1 MTSDRLFLWI
11 VFNIFVLGMLAI
23 DLGVFHRKAHTVAP
37 REATTWCFIW
47 ITLGL
52 LFNTGIYLW
61 LGSEPALE
69 FFAGYLIEYSLSVDN
84 IFVFIL
90 ILSYFA
96 VPGAYQHRV
105 LFWGIFGALL
115 VFTGI
120 KMFTQDETAVHPENN
135 PVIKALRRFMPLSSR
150 YEGQCFFVKLD
161 GRWAA
166 TPLFVVLLVVE
177 STDLIFAV
185 DSVPAI
191 FAVSGDP
198 FIVYTSNVFAILGL
212 RSLYFLL
219 AGVMDLF
226 VYLRHGLGFV
236 LGFVGIKML
245 LVDIYKIPIGA
256 SLGVVV
262 GILALSIVASL
273 AVRSGVTDSWRA
285 FRFSFNTSSAGSN
298 QFWIWFAIVG
308 AVLAIIMSVQP
319 GFPLTAFSGAW
330 EQSPRWAGHYSE
342 TRD

>member
-1 MTSDRLFLWI
+1 
-11 VFNIFVLGMLAI
+11 
-23 DLGVFHRKAHTVAP
+23 
-37 REATTWCFIW
+37 
-47 ITLGL
+47 
-52 LFNTGIYLW
+52 
-61 LGSEPALE
+61 
-69 FFAGYLIEYSLSVDN
+69 
-84 IFVFIL
+84 
-90 ILSYFA
+90 
-96 VPGAYQHRV
+96 
-105 LFWGIFGALL
+105 
-115 VFTGI
+115 
-120 KMFTQDETAVHPENN
+120 
-135 PVIKALRRFMPLSSR
+135 
-150 YEGQCFFVKLD
+150 
-161 GRWAA
+161 
-166 TPLFVVLLVVE
+166 LFVVLLVVE

-226 VYLRHGLGFV
+226 VYLRYGLGFV

-262 GILALSIVASL
+262 GILALSIGASL
-273 AVRSGVTDSWRA
+273 AVRPGVTDSWRA
-285 FRFSFNTSSAGSN
+285 FRFSFNTSSAGTN

-319 GFPLTAFSGAW
+319 GFPATAFLGAW
-330 EQSPRWAGHYSE
+330 VQSPG
-342 TRD
+342 